1 MPETPR
7 ILDTVDCPADLKG
20 LDEAELATLAA
31 EIRSQLVATTSATG
45 GHLAPNLGVVELT
58 LGIYRALDAPPDM
71 VVFDVG
77 HQAYVHKL
85 LTGRRDDFDTLRTYG
100 GISGFP
106 KRSESPFDLYGSGHA
121 SDSLSIALGYAL
133 ARDARGGDETVLAVI
148 GDGSMT
154 GGMAWEA
161 LNQIGQCQTRLVI
174 VLNDNE
180 MSISR
185 NESAFEASLGR
196 ARMDPRYWGTRE
208 KIQRQLAG
216 PKVGRGLVRLGT
228 RVKDSF
234 KHLLVPGTIFEEL
247 GIVSVGPLDG
257 HDIGLVETA
266 VKAAREM
273 DGPVLIHAVTH
284 KGRGFE
290 PAEADQ
296 ARFHGIGCFDPD
308 TGECSQPADGAPP
321 TYTSVFSQALIAE
334 AAANPDIYA
343 ITAAMPAGTGLDKF
357 QQAFPERFID
367 VGIAEGHAVGLAA
380 GLAFGGKLPVFAVY
394 STFLQ
399 RGYDQLIGD
408 VALQG
413 AHVVFALDRA
423 GFVGDD
429 GPTHAGLYDLTYL
442 RSVPTM
448 RILAPSDEAEL
459 VSALHTA
466 LELDGPVALR
476 YPRGS
481 AEGVALP
488 QSPETWEIGRARRI
502 DVAAMKDTGR
512 LDGSNLPVSTDSH
525 PNAGAEGRGA
535 FDGSSTPLSS
545 APSKGNPDAAMK
557 GTGRLDGSNLPVPT
571 DSQSSTTVA
580 LLAVGH
586 MVGRARKVA
595 ELLVARGIEASLW
608 DMRWVKPID
617 EELIAAEARAG
628 KLLVTL
634 EENTIRGGFGSAVA
648 EFLSAAGL
656 TAPLLQIAVPDEFSV
671 QGPIDTLLDE
681 AGLAPQHIVERI
693 TERLEHSDQGA
704 R

>member
-1 MPETPR
+1 MDTGAR
-7 ILDTVDCPADLKG
+7 ILDRIDCPADLKG
-20 LDEAELATLAA
+20 LDESQLSQLCQ
-31 EIRSQLVATTSATG
+31 EIRTQLIATTSKTG

-58 LGIYRALDAPPDM
+58 IGLYRALDAPPD
-71 VVFDVG
+71 VVFFDVG

-85 LTGRRDDFDTLRTYG
+85 VTGRRDDFDSLRTYG

-106 KRSESPFDLYGSGHA
+106 KRSESPYDLYGSGHA

-161 LNQIGQCQTRLVI
+161 LNQIGQCQTRMVI
-174 VLNDNE
+174 ILNDNE

-208 KIQRQLAG
+208 KIQSQLAR
-216 PKVGRGLVRLGT
+216 PRVGRGLVRLGT
-228 RVKDSF
+228 RMKDSF

-247 GIVSVGPLDG
+247 GFVSVGPLDG
-257 HDIGLVETA
+257 HDLGLIEAA

-284 KGRGFE
+284 KGKGFE
-290 PAEADQ
+290 PAESDQ
-296 ARFHGIGCFDPD
+296 PRFHGLGPFDPE
-308 TGECSQPADGAPP
+308 TGVACKGGNCAPS
-321 TYTSVFSQALIAE
+321 YTEVFSKALIAE
-334 AAANPDIYA
+334 AAENPDIIA

-357 QQAFPERFID
+357 KEVYPERFID
-367 VGIAEGHAVGLAA
+367 VGIAEGHAVGLTA
-380 GLAFGGKLPVFAVY
+380 GLALGGKLPVFAVY

-408 VALQG
+408 IALQG
-413 AHVVFALDRA
+413 VHAVFALDRA

-442 RSVPTM
+442 RSIPTM
-448 RILAPSDEAEL
+448 KILAPSNEAEL
-459 VSALHTA
+459 VDALHTA
-466 LELDGPVALR
+466 LALDGPVALR
-476 YPRGS
+476 YPRG
-481 AEGVALP
+481 AAVGVELP
-488 QSPETWEIGRARRI
+488 EAPTTWEVGRAL
-502 DVAAMKDTGR
+502 R
-512 LDGSNLPVSTDSH
+512 LRE
-525 PNAGAEGRGA
+525 GA
-535 FDGSSTPLSS
+535 
-545 APSKGNPDAAMK
+545 
-557 GTGRLDGSNLPVPT
+557 
-571 DSQSSTTVA
+571 QVA

-586 MVGRARKVA
+586 MVGRATKVA
-595 ELLVARGIEASLW
+595 ELLAERGVEASLW

-617 EELIAAEARAG
+617 EELIATEARAG

-681 AGLAPQHIVERI
+681 AGLAPAHIVERI
-693 TERLEHSDQGA
+693 TERIAEPDPA
-704 R
+704 P

>member
-1 MPETPR
+1 MPDTTR
-7 ILDTVDCPADLKG
+7 ILDTIDCPGDLKA
-20 LDEAELATLAA
+20 LNEAQLKELCA
-31 EIRSQLVATTSATG
+31 EIRAQLIATTSVTG

-58 LGIYRALDAPPDM
+58 VGMYRALDCPPDM

-106 KRSESPFDLYGSGHA
+106 KRSESPYDLYGSGHA

-133 ARDARGGDETVLAVI
+133 ARDARGGDEAVVAVI

-161 LNQIGQCQTRLVI
+161 LNQIGQCQTRLI
-174 VLNDNE
+174 IILNDNE

-185 NESAFEASLGR
+185 NESAFEASLGW
-196 ARMDPRYWGTRE
+196 ARMNPRYWETRE
-208 KIQRQLAG
+208 KIQRKLSR
-216 PKVGRGLVRLGT
+216 PRVGRGLVRLGT

-234 KHLLVPGTIFEEL
+234 KHLVVPGMIFEEL

-257 HDIGLVETA
+257 HDLGLVEAA

-273 DGPVLIHAVTH
+273 DGPVLIHAVTR
-284 KGRGFE
+284 KGKGYE
-290 PAEADQ
+290 PAQ
-296 ARFHGIGCFDPD
+296 SNPSLFHGIGAFDPA
-308 TGECSQPADGAPP
+308 TGKTPPRAEGAAP
-321 TYTSVFSQALIAE
+321 TYTEVFAQALIAE
-334 AAANPDIYA
+334 ADRNPDIVA

-357 QQAFPERFID
+357 KQACPERFID

-380 GLAFGGKLPVFAVY
+380 GLAFGGRLPVLAVY

-442 RSVPTM
+442 RTIPTM

-459 VSALHTA
+459 VCALHTA
-466 LELDGPVALR
+466 LGLDGPVAVR
-476 YPRGS
+476 YPRG
-481 AEGVALP
+481 AGTGAVLP
-488 QSPETWEIGRARRI
+488 EAPTSWEVGRAVRRR
-502 DVAAMKDTGR
+502 ACACAGER
-512 LDGSNLPVSTDSH
+512 SQGS
-525 PNAGAEGRGA
+525 GRG
-535 FDGSSTPLSS
+535 
-545 APSKGNPDAAMK
+545 
-557 GTGRLDGSNLPVPT
+557 
-571 DSQSSTTVA
+571 QVA
-580 LLAVGH
+580 ILAVGH
-586 MVGRARKVA
+586 MLQRAQAAA
-595 ELLVARGIEASLW
+595 ELLAERGIEASLW

-617 EELIAAEARAG
+617 EDCVRAEARSG
-628 KLLVTL
+628 RLLVTI
-634 EENTIRGGFGSAVA
+634 EENTIRGGFGAAVA
-648 EFLSAAGL
+648 EFLSAEGL
-656 TAPLLQIAVPDEFSV
+656 TVPLLQLAVPDEFSV

-681 AGLAPQHIVERI
+681 AGLSPARMATRI
-693 TERLEHSDQGA
+693 AERLTKLPQG
-704 R
+704 

>member
-1 MPETPR
+1 MTGRQVGVSYAIMDSKR
-7 ILDTVDCPADLKG
+7 ILDRIDCPADLKG
-20 LDEAELATLAA
+20 LSEQQL
-31 EIRSQLVATTSATG
+31 SQLCEEVRAQLIATTSKTG

-58 LGIYRALDAPPDM
+58 IGLYRALDCPPDA
-71 VVFDVG
+71 VFFDVG

-85 LTGRRDDFDTLRTYG
+85 LTGRRDSFDTLRTYG

-106 KRSESPFDLYGSGHA
+106 KRSESPYDMFGSGHA

-161 LNQIGQCQTRLVI
+161 LNQIGQCQTRMVI
-174 VLNDNE
+174 ILNDNE

-208 KIQRQLAG
+208 KIQSQLTR
-216 PKVGRGLVRLGT
+216 PRVGRGLVRLGT
-228 RVKDSF
+228 RMKDSF

-247 GIVSVGPLDG
+247 GFVSVGPLDG
-257 HDIGLVETA
+257 HDLGLIEAA

-273 DGPVLIHAVTH
+273 DGPVLIHAVTR
-284 KGRGFE
+284 KGKGFE
-290 PAEADQ
+290 PAETDQ
-296 ARFHGIGCFDPD
+296 PRFHGLGPFDPE
-308 TGECSQPADGAPP
+308 TGAACKSATPCPP
-321 TYTSVFSQALIAE
+321 SYTEVFSKALIAE
-334 AAANPDIYA
+334 AAANPDIFA

-357 QQAFPERFID
+357 QKVYPARFID
-367 VGIAEGHAVGLAA
+367 VGIAEGHAVGLTA

-408 VALQG
+408 IALQG
-413 AHVVFALDRA
+413 VHAVFALDRA

-442 RSVPTM
+442 RSIPTM
-448 RILAPSDEAEL
+448 KILAPSNEAEL
-459 VSALHTA
+459 VDALHTA
-466 LELDGPVALR
+466 LALDGPVALR
-476 YPRGS
+476 YPRGA
-481 AEGVALP
+481 AEGVPLP
-488 QSPETWEIGRARRI
+488 EEPAIWEVGRALQKR
-502 DVAAMKDTGR
+502 A
-512 LDGSNLPVSTDSH
+512 S
-525 PNAGAEGRGA
+525 ERG
-535 FDGSSTPLSS
+535 
-545 APSKGNPDAAMK
+545 K
-557 GTGRLDGSNLPVPT
+557 
-571 DSQSSTTVA
+571 VA

-586 MVGRARKVA
+586 LLGRATQVA
-595 ELLVARGIEASLW
+595 ELLAARGVEASLW

-617 EELIAAEARAG
+617 EEVVRAEALSG
-628 KLLVTL
+628 KLLVTI

-648 EFLSAAGL
+648 EYLSAAGI

-671 QGPIDTLLDE
+671 QGSVDTLLDE
-681 AGLAPQHIVERI
+681 AGLAPACIARRIVERLTRI
-693 TERLEHSDQGA
+693 ASAEGKAHGA
-704 R
+704 QEAR